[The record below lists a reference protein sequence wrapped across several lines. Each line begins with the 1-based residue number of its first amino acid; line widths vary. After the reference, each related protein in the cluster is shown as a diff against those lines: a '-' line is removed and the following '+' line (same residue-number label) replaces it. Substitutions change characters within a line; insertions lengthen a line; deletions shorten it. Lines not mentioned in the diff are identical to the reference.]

1 MSNEYPPVSFY
12 FQLSF
17 SGISGSVDASFKQ
30 VSGITMEMGT
40 EKITEG
46 GNNSYKHK
54 VPTAVK
60 FSNLILKRGLVSKN
74 SDLIDWCVNTIG
86 GGLATTIETKT
97 IIVNLLNESGSPINS
112 RSFVNAWPIKWSA
125 SNLNSMN
132 NEILIETLEF
142 AYSYFE
148 EVTRDNNTL
157 PNLFD

>member
-1 MSNEYPPVSFY
+1 MSNENSPVSFY

-17 SGISGSVDASFKQ
+17 SGISEIVDASFKE

-40 EKITEG
+40 EEITEG
-46 GNNSYKHK
+46 GNNSFKHK
-54 VPTAVK
+54 VPTTVK
-60 FSNLILKRGLVSKN
+60 FSNLILKRGLVPKN
-74 SDLIDWCVNTIG
+74 SALIDWCVNTIG

-97 IIVNLLNESGSPINS
+97 IIVNLLDESGSPINS
-112 RSFVNAWPIKWSA
+112 WSFVNAWPIKWSA
-125 SNLNSMN
+125 SDLHSMN

-148 EVTRDNNTL
+148 EVTRDNDIL